1 MRLALLLLPL
11 QIWGQVDLS
20 LTTSETGWTVTCE
33 SGEANQIV
41 MGIHAVGL
49 DTAWLPGLS
58 DVWHIG
64 WAFASFPANLS
75 VMETWTHE
83 FEDVFNPNFQNL
95 WNLRDSVCV
104 ELVIWQIDGSQ
115 TLHTWDSPY
124 GWTNGPSAAND
135 TPPYPDPTPWNNRV
149 TECFCYDVVDVVYDY
164 DTLYFPQYV
173 IIVQTEYDTLY
184 VTQTDT
190 VVVTETDTLY
200 VQQLDTLVVTDTLW
214 LTQLDT
220 LWLTET
226 LLDTL
231 LVTDTLWL
239 TEFQTD
245 TLYLTQTDT
254 LILTEILTDTL
265 WLTETDTLWLTSVDT
280 LYLPFIDTVFSVQ
293 PVFLWDTIQHHV
305 VEYLDCETQE
315 ECYRCDIYVPNAFT
329 PNDDGINDRWKWKT
343 DTSCWGTWEVSVFN
357 RWGMLVWHTYNIH
370 EPWTGEG
377 AAEGVYT
384 YTIYAHSLTGHLLTG
399 HITLLR

>member
-64 WAFASFPANLS
+64 WAFASFPANIS
-75 VMETWTHE
+75 VMETWSYE

-173 IIVQTEYDTLY
+173 IIVETEYDTLY
-184 VTQTDT
+184 QTIYETDT

-200 VQQLDTLVVTDTLW
+200 VQQLDTLVVTDTLI
-214 LTQLDT
+214 QLDT

-226 LLDTL
+226 DT
-231 LVTDTLWL
+231 
-239 TEFQTD
+239 
-245 TLYLTQTDT
+245 
-254 LILTEILTDTL
+254 I
-265 WLTETDTLWLTSVDT
+265 
-280 LYLPFIDTVFSVQ
+280 YLPFIDTVFSVQ

-315 ECYRCDIYVPNAFT
+315 ECFRCDIYVPNAFT

-357 RWGMLVWHTYNIH
+357 RWGMLVWHTTNIH

-384 YTIYAHSLTGHLLTG
+384 YTIYAHSLTGHILSG

>member
-64 WAFASFPANLS
+64 WAFASFPANIS
-75 VMETWTHE
+75 VMETWSYE

-164 DTLYFPQYV
+164 DTLYFPYYV

-184 VTQTDT
+184 QTIYETDT
-190 VVVTETDTLY
+190 LVITETLTDTLY
-200 VQQLDTLVVTDTLW
+200 VQQLDTLVVTDTVAHPARYLVADRIPNGHP
-214 LTQLDT
+214 LPHGARYLDP
-220 LWLTET
+220 
-226 LLDTL
+226 DGNP
-231 LVTDTLWL
+231 
-239 TEFQTD
+239 
-245 TLYLTQTDT
+245 Y
-254 LILTEILTDTL
+254 DTL
-265 WLTETDTLWLTSVDT
+265 WLTETDTLWLMALPHGVPILSTSLSLILCSRFSLFSCGILFNTT
-280 LYLPFIDTVFSVQ
+280 LWNTWTARHRRNATAATSTSRTPSRLTTTESTTGGNGRPILRAGGRGRSLSSTGGGCSSGTPTISTNLGQGREQ
-293 PVFLWDTIQHHV
+293 PKGSIP
-305 VEYLDCETQE
+305 
-315 ECYRCDIYVPNAFT
+315 IPST
-329 PNDDGINDRWKWKT
+329 PI
-343 DTSCWGTWEVSVFN
+343 
-357 RWGMLVWHTYNIH
+357 
-370 EPWTGEG
+370 P
-377 AAEGVYT
+377 
-384 YTIYAHSLTGHLLTG
+384 
-399 HITLLR
+399 

>member
-64 WAFASFPANLS
+64 WAFASFPANIS
-75 VMETWTHE
+75 VMETWSYE

-164 DTLYFPQYV
+164 DTLYFPYYV
-173 IIVQTEYDTLY
+173 IIVETEYDTLY
-184 VTQTDT
+184 QTIYETDT
-190 VVVTETDTLY
+190 LVITETMTDTLY
-200 VQQLDTLVVTDTLW
+200 VQQLDTLVVTDTLI
-214 LTQLDT
+214 QL
-220 LWLTET
+220 
-226 LLDTL
+226 
-231 LVTDTLWL
+231 DTLWL

-254 LILTEILTDTL
+254 LILTEL
-265 WLTETDTLWLTSVDT
+265 DTLWLTSVDT
-280 LYLPFIDTVFSVQ
+280 IYLPFIDTVFSVQ

-329 PNDDGINDRWKWKT
+329 PNDDGINDSWKWKT

-370 EPWTGEG
+370 EPWTGDG

-384 YTIYAHSLTGHLLTG
+384 YTIYAHSLTGHILTG